1 MSFGSA
7 GGHSGNME
15 FELLREVAARHVGD
29 TNVPGLVVLAA
40 HGDEVH
46 AEALGHL
53 AIGGPP
59 VRRDSLFRIASTTK
73 PITAA
78 AILAVIE
85 EGLLG
90 LEEPVDRLLPEL
102 ADRRVLVR
110 PSGPLDETVPAE
122 RPITTRDLLTFTFG
136 FGMAVEM
143 FSSREPWPIVEA
155 DEELRL
161 ASLHPPDP
169 SVQPDP
175 DTWIANLGTLPLIAQ
190 PGERWLYNT
199 GASVLGVLVARAT
212 GQPFGEVLRTRLL
225 EPLGMRDTAFWTSR
239 TDRLATAY
247 RPTPNGLVVWD
258 QPGGTWSRPPAFED
272 GAAGLVSTVDD
283 LHAFA
288 RMFTCGGAAV
298 LSAGSVQAM
307 TSDQLTAAQKAR
319 GGLGRDFF
327 NGRSWSFCQAVHSG
341 GAFGWDGGFG
351 SSWLVD
357 PAHDLIVIVLT
368 QRQFESPDL
377 PRVHRDIQDAAYAAL
392 G

>member
-7 GGHSGNME
+7 GGHSGDME
-15 FELLREVAARHVGD
+15 FELLRDVAARHVGD

-78 AILAVIE
+78 ATLAVIQ

-90 LEEPVDRLLPEL
+90 VEEPVDRLLPEL

-136 FGMAVEM
+136 FGMAMEM
-143 FSSREPWPIVEA
+143 FTSREPWPIVQA
-155 DEELRL
+155 DQELGL

-199 GASVLGVLVARAT
+199 GASVLGVLVARAA
-212 GQPFGEVLRTRLL
+212 GRPFGEVLRTRLF
-225 EPLGMRDTAFWTSR
+225 EPLGMRDTAFWTSE
-239 TDRLATAY
+239 TDHLATAY
-247 RPTPNGLVVWD
+247 RPTPAGLAVWD
-258 QPGGTWSRPPAFED
+258 KPGGTWSRPPAFED
-272 GAAGLVSTVDD
+272 GAAGLVSTADD
-283 LHAFA
+283 LLAFA
-288 RMFTCGGAAV
+288 LMFTCAGAGV
-298 LSAGSVQAM
+298 LSAESVRAM
-307 TSDQLTAAQKAR
+307 TSDQLTDAQKAR

-327 NGRSWSFCQAVHSG
+327 KGRSWSFCQAVHSG

-368 QRQFESPDL
+368 QRQFETPDL
-377 PRVHRDIQDAAYAAL
+377 PRVHRDIQAAAYAAL

>member
-1 MSFGSA
+1 MTFASA
-7 GGHSGNME
+7 GGHSGME
-15 FELLREVAARHVGD
+15 TEQLREVAARQVGD
-29 TNVPGLVVLAA
+29 TDVPGLVVLAA
-40 HGDEVH
+40 HGEEVH
-46 AEALGHL
+46 IEALGEL
-53 AIGGPP
+53 AVGGLP

-78 AILAVIE
+78 ATLAVIE

-102 ADRRVLVR
+102 AGRRVLVR
-110 PSGPLDETVPAE
+110 PDGPLDETVPAE

-136 FGMAVEM
+136 FGMAMEM
-143 FSSREPWPIVEA
+143 FTSSEPWPIVQA
-155 DEELRL
+155 DDELGL
-161 ASLHPPDP
+161 ASIHPPDP
-169 SVQPDP
+169 SVQPEP

-212 GQPFGEVLRTRLL
+212 GLPFGEVLRTRLF
-225 EPLGMRDTAFWTSR
+225 EPLGMRDTAFWTAE

-247 RPTPNGLVVWD
+247 RPTPDGLVVWD

-288 RMFTCGGAAV
+288 RMFNRAGSRV
-298 LSAGSVQAM
+298 LSADSVRAM
-307 TSDQLTAAQKAR
+307 TTDQLTDEQKAR
-319 GGLGRDFF
+319 GGLGPDFF
-327 NGRSWSFCQAVHSG
+327 KGSSWSFCQAVHAS

-357 PAHDLIVIVLT
+357 PGNDLIVIVLT

-377 PRVHRDIQDAAYAAL
+377 PRAHREIQAAAYAAL